1 MRQYLITALAT
12 AAAITI
18 NSTDIAAAPTAEID
32 RSKSPTMG
40 WSSWNTYRVNISDSL
55 IMRQADAMVSTGLS
69 DAGYN
74 HVNIDDGFF
83 GGRDSDGRLLTHP
96 QRFPA
101 GLRPVV
107 DHIHALGLRA
117 GIYSDAGRNTCGN
130 YYDNDTI
137 ARGVGFYGHDAQD
150 ATFYF
155 IDMGFDFIKVDFC
168 GGDERQNHDRL
179 DLDERERYAAISQA
193 IKATGRD
200 DVRMNVCRWDY
211 PGTWVS
217 DIAFSWRISHDIT
230 DRWRSI
236 KDIVNQNL
244 YLSAYCRDGHYNDM
258 DMLEVGRSMSDTE
271 DRTHFGLWCI
281 MSSPLLIG
289 CDLTQIRHATLEL
302 LKNKELIALNQD
314 TLHLQAYVAAV
325 DNGCYI
331 LTKDLTQRQ
340 GTRRCVAV
348 YNPTDSARSVTLRFR
363 DVDLGGE
370 VSLRDVFRH
379 ADTGTFSDSISLQ
392 VLAHGTEIFVADAS
406 QRLMRHI
413 YEAETAF
420 IGNYQEIMNPI
431 HAHSGIYAPDS
442 TCSGG
447 MKAANLGN
455 DKDNYLLWDNV
466 YVPASGRYRI
476 KIAWKTDAPASFGIS
491 VDGQTLQT
499 VTCAP
504 ADTVQTTTVDATL
517 AAGFNSIRLDNPTA
531 KMPDIDYMEIHEI

>member
-1 MRQYLITALAT
+1 MRHYLTTALA
-12 AAAITI
+12 AAIAF
-18 NSTDIAAAPTAEID
+18 NGLNIAAASTDEID

-40 WSSWNTYRVNISDSL
+40 WSSWNTYRVNICDSL
-55 IMRQADAMVSTGLS
+55 IIQQADAMVNTGLS

-83 GGRDSDGRLLTHP
+83 GGRDSEGRLITHP

-101 GLRPVV
+101 GLRPIV

-117 GIYSDAGRNTCGN
+117 GIYSDAGSNTCGN

-137 ARGVGFYGHDAQD
+137 ARGVGFYGHDTQD
-150 ATFYF
+150 AMFYF

-179 DLDERERYAAISQA
+179 DLDEQERYTAISKA
-193 IKATGRD
+193 INATGRD
-200 DVRMNVCRWDY
+200 DVRMNVCRWDF

-217 DIAFSWRISHDIT
+217 DIAFSWRISHDIQ
-230 DRWRSI
+230 DRWPSV

-289 CDLTQIRHATLEL
+289 CDLTKIRPATLEL

-314 TLHLQAYVAAV
+314 TLHMQAYVAAV

-331 LTKDLTQRQ
+331 LTKDITQRQ

-348 YNPTDSARSVTLRFR
+348 YNPTDSTRS
-363 DVDLGGE
+363 
-370 VSLRDVFRH
+370 VSLRFSDVELGGNVRLHDVFRH
-379 ADTGTFSDSISLQ
+379 ADTGTFRDSITLNIP
-392 VLAHGTEIFVADAS
+392 AHGTEIFVADAS
-406 QRLMRHI
+406 QRLMRHR
-413 YEAETAF
+413 YEAETAL
-420 IGNYQEIMNPI
+420 IGNYQEIINPL

-447 MKAANLGN
+447 MKASNLGSN
-455 DKDNYLLWDNV
+455 KDNYLFGDNV
-466 YVPASGRYRI
+466 YVPEAGRYRI
-476 KIAWKTDAPASFGIS
+476 KIAWKTDAAASFGIS
-491 VDGQTLQT
+491 INRL
-499 VTCAP
+499 
-504 ADTVQTTTVDATL
+504 TVQTVECNPTDTTRITATDVTL
-517 AAGFNSIRLDNPTA
+517 AAGNNTIKLENPAA
-531 KMPDIDYMEIHEI
+531 KMPDIDYLEIERI